1 MFGENMKKTS
11 LILNSIFLLAIIILD
26 VFYIINGGILLKS
39 VTSACFFA
47 LGVINLIFVLK
58 MKTEKIKFS
67 ILLLVGL
74 FFAMLGDIL
83 LEINFIVGAIFFA
96 IGHIFYFISFCF
108 LEKFRWIDLIY
119 GIVIFVPSVLVIT
132 LYPHFDFGGL
142 TMELLCVI
150 YALVISLMVGKAIAV
165 YVKDRAMYKLIIL
178 IGTILFFFSDLML
191 LFNVF
196 SSVSEAFGVLC
207 LATYYPAEFLL
218 AFSILNATNLK
229 VRTEQTK

>member
-1 MFGENMKKTS
+1 MKKS
-11 LILNSIFLLAIIILD
+11 AYILNSIFLLAIIILD
-26 VFYIINGGILLKS
+26 IFYIVNGGIILKS
-39 VTSACFFA
+39 ITSACFFM
-47 LGVINLIFVLK
+47 LGVINLIFVLR

-96 IGHIFYFISFCF
+96 IGHIFYFISFCW
-108 LEKFRWIDLIY
+108 LERFKWTDLIF
-119 GIVIFVPSVLVIT
+119 GFVIFIPSVLVIT
-132 LYPHFDFGGL
+132 LYPHFDFGGVV
-142 TMELLCVI
+142 MEVLCVF
-150 YALVISLMVGKAIAV
+150 YALVISLMVGKAVSTYIA
-165 YVKDRAMYKLIIL
+165 KKSLSRLIIM

-196 SSVSEAFGVLC
+196 SSVSSAFGVLC

-218 AFSILNATNLK
+218 AFSILLSTISKKINQD
-229 VRTEQTK
+229 E

>member
-1 MFGENMKKTS
+1 MKKS
-11 LILNSIFLLAIIILD
+11 AYILNSIFLLAIIILD
-26 VFYIINGGILLKS
+26 IFYFVNGGIILKS
-39 VTSACFFA
+39 ITSACFFM
-47 LGVINLIFVLK
+47 LGVINLIFVLR

-96 IGHIFYFISFCF
+96 IGHIFYFISFCW
-108 LEKFRWIDLIY
+108 LERFKWTDLIF
-119 GIVIFVPSVLVIT
+119 GFVIFIPSVLVIT
-132 LYPHFDFGGL
+132 LYPHFDFGGVV
-142 TMELLCVI
+142 MEVLCVF
-150 YALVISLMVGKAIAV
+150 YALVISLMVGKAVSTYIA
-165 YVKDRAMYKLIIL
+165 KKSLSRLIIM

-196 SSVSEAFGVLC
+196 SSVSSAFGVLC

-218 AFSILNATNLK
+218 AFSILFSTISKKINQD
-229 VRTEQTK
+229 E

>member
-1 MFGENMKKTS
+1 MKKS
-11 LILNSIFLLAIIILD
+11 AYILNSIFLLAIIILD
-26 VFYIINGGILLKS
+26 IFYIVNGGIILKS
-39 VTSACFFA
+39 ITSACFFM
-47 LGVINLIFVLK
+47 LGVINLIFVLR

-96 IGHIFYFISFCF
+96 IGHIFYFTSFCW
-108 LEKFRWIDLIY
+108 LERFKWTDLIF
-119 GIVIFVPSVLVIT
+119 GFVIFIPSVLVIT
-132 LYPHFDFGGL
+132 LYPHFDFGGVV
-142 TMELLCVI
+142 MEVLCVF
-150 YALVISLMVGKAIAV
+150 YALVISLMVGKAVSTYIA
-165 YVKDRAMYKLIIL
+165 KKSLSRLIIM

-196 SSVSEAFGVLC
+196 SSVSSAFGVLC

-218 AFSILNATNLK
+218 AFSILFSTISKKINQD
-229 VRTEQTK
+229 E

>member
-1 MFGENMKKTS
+1 MKKS
-11 LILNSIFLLAIIILD
+11 AYILNLIFLLAIIILD
-26 VFYIINGGILLKS
+26 IFYIVNGGIILKS
-39 VTSACFFA
+39 ITSACFFM
-47 LGVINLIFVLK
+47 LGVINLIFVLR

-96 IGHIFYFISFCF
+96 IGHIFYFISFCW
-108 LEKFRWIDLIY
+108 LERFKWTDLIF
-119 GIVIFVPSVLVIT
+119 GFVIFIPSVLVIT
-132 LYPHFDFGGL
+132 LYPHFDFGGVV
-142 TMELLCVI
+142 MEVLCVF
-150 YALVISLMVGKAIAV
+150 YALVISLMVGKAVSTYIA
-165 YVKDRAMYKLIIL
+165 KKSLSRLIIM

-196 SSVSEAFGVLC
+196 SSVSSAFGVLC

-218 AFSILNATNLK
+218 AFSILFSTISKKINQD
-229 VRTEQTK
+229 E

>member
-1 MFGENMKKTS
+1 MKKS
-11 LILNSIFLLAIIILD
+11 AYILNSIFLLAIIILD
-26 VFYIINGGILLKS
+26 IFYIVNGGIILKS
-39 VTSACFFA
+39 ITSACFFM
-47 LGVINLIFVLK
+47 LGVINLIFVLR

-96 IGHIFYFISFCF
+96 IGHIFYFISFCW
-108 LEKFRWIDLIY
+108 LERFKWTDLIF
-119 GIVIFVPSVLVIT
+119 GFVIFIPSVLVIT
-132 LYPHFDFGGL
+132 LYPHFDFGGVV
-142 TMELLCVI
+142 MEVLCVF
-150 YALVISLMVGKAIAV
+150 YALVISLMVGKAVSTYIA
-165 YVKDRAMYKLIIL
+165 KKSLSRLIIM

-196 SSVSEAFGVLC
+196 SFVSSAFGVLC

-218 AFSILNATNLK
+218 AFSILFSTISKKINQD
-229 VRTEQTK
+229 E

>member
-1 MFGENMKKTS
+1 MKKS
-11 LILNSIFLLAIIILD
+11 AYILNSIFLLAIIILD
-26 VFYIINGGILLKS
+26 IFYIVNGGIILKS
-39 VTSACFFA
+39 ITSACFFM
-47 LGVINLIFVLK
+47 LGVINLIFVLR

-96 IGHIFYFISFCF
+96 IGHIFYFISFCW
-108 LEKFRWIDLIY
+108 LERFKWTDLIFSF
-119 GIVIFVPSVLVIT
+119 VIFIPSVLVIT
-132 LYPHFDFGGL
+132 LYPHFDFGGVV
-142 TMELLCVI
+142 MEVLCVF
-150 YALVISLMVGKAIAV
+150 YALVISLMVGKAVSTYIAKKSL
-165 YVKDRAMYKLIIL
+165 YRLIIM

-196 SSVSEAFGVLC
+196 SSVSSAFGVLC

-218 AFSILNATNLK
+218 AFSILFSTISKKINQD
-229 VRTEQTK
+229 E